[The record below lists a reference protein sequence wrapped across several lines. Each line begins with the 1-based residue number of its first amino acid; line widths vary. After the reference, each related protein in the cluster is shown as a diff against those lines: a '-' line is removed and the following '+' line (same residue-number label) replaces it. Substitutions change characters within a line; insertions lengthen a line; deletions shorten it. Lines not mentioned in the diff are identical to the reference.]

1 MFDPSYFSLYFSF
14 FGFSPILINLVSH
27 YTYSSG
33 WCRSRQPYRWGRADS
48 RTQRLIPTQVTDPL
62 NRTLKTCF
70 IDDCSPYNNLTPITT
85 LKCRLPT
92 LKWRLPTLLNSNS
105 RSIVHKIDEMT
116 NIIDDNEVDIA
127 CITETWLSDEVPH
140 CVTDIDGYTFERR
153 DRVDRR
159 GGGEYLLTFVIAFH
173 TTVYLFL
180 NATWWNHYGYW

>member
-33 WCRSRQPYRWGRADS
+33 WCRSRQPYRRGRADS

-85 LKCRLPT
+85 LKCRLPTLKWRLPT

-159 GGGEYLLTFVIAFH
+159 GGGNPYLH
-173 TTVYLFL
+173 S
-180 NATWWNHYGYW
+180 